1 MLCTTKRAC
10 GVGDE
15 SRSASSMPASIST
28 SRTACGVISACSGAS
43 RCAVSN
49 TKFSNVNMR
58 IVSKRFVESLPDE
71 RDERKGGSH
80 SGGEFWREI
89 RHVGNVVVLQPG
101 HIHGDE
107 FGLGAIPAKGGAL
120 LQYFMDQIDPGGFE
134 HDLMRILA
142 RLGKRGAV
150 ADECAS
156 GQEAQAIIQIFKD
169 IIGGARLFDPPNIR
183 LLVFQHSSQKR
194 FKLIFG

>member
-1 MLCTTKRAC
+1 MLCTTNRPC

-15 SRSASSMPASIST
+15 SRSASSIPASIRSAC
-28 SRTACGVISACSGAS
+28 TACGVISACSGAS

-80 SGGEFWREI
+80 SGGEFRRKV
-89 RHVGNVVVLQPG
+89 RHIGNVVVLQPG

-120 LQYFMDQIDPGGFE
+120 LQYLVDQIYPSGFE
-134 HDLMRILA
+134 HDLMPIHA
-142 RLGKRGAV
+142 TLGKRWGV
-150 ADECAS
+150 
-156 GQEAQAIIQIFKD
+156 
-169 IIGGARLFDPPNIR
+169 P
-183 LLVFQHSSQKR
+183 
-194 FKLIFG
+194 